1 MKEKVILNYGDAAWA
16 FQELAESLANILE
29 IKITDSPG
37 DYNYVLCLNEADIEQ
52 IRNKTFIP
60 IEAIKLAADKRL
72 LAQKFVENGISIPT
86 THLLN
91 SYQEV
96 VNFITENQIEQWCLK
111 YPIGC
116 GASGHII
123 INNIKDIPQKWLKP
137 YVLQRFI
144 KLKQL
149 QVFRLYCAGGVLFGW
164 NCRKYA
170 SASNSNP
177 WVAHAKGAIYEVL
190 NQPPREVKIL
200 ATKAFKATYLF
211 NSFGCIDLLQ
221 DNDGNWLVL
230 EVGTDGIFNYVDR
243 NIGNAALE
251 TEIEQRIADAFFKE

>member
-1 MKEKVILNYGDAAWA
+1 MKKKVILNCGDAAWA
-16 FQELAESLANILE
+16 FQELAESLANTLQ
-29 IKITDSPG
+29 IKIADSPE
-37 DYNYVLCLNEADIEQ
+37 DYNYVLGLNEADLEQ

-72 LAQKFVENGISIPT
+72 LAQKFVENGISVPT

-91 SYQEV
+91 SHQEV
-96 VNFITENQIEQWCLK
+96 VNFIENQTEQWCLK

-137 YVLQRFI
+137 YVVQKFI

-164 NCRKYA
+164 NRRKYT

-177 WVAHAKGAIYEVL
+177 WVAHAHGAIYEVL
-190 NQPPREVKIL
+190 NQPPHEVKIL
-200 ATKAFKATYLF
+200 AIKALKATYLF
-211 NSFGCIDLLQ
+211 NSFGCVDLLQ
-221 DNDGNWLVL
+221 DDDGNWLVL
-230 EVGTDGIFNYVDR
+230 EVGTDGIFNHVDR

-251 TEIEQRIADAFFKE
+251 AEIGRRIADAFFRE